1 MMQSIWTLL
10 NLLAIYCRGILIRTL
25 ADATNESQSLTVQQ
39 IIFNALGFCLTVATT
54 IIITVYAKRRLKE
67 LQEEDKMLLQ

>member
-1 MMQSIWTLL
+1 
-10 NLLAIYCRGILIRTL
+10 GILIRTL
-25 ADATNESQSLTVQQ
+25 ADATNESQSLTAQQ

-54 IIITVYAKRRLKE
+54 VIITVYAKRRLKE

>member
-1 MMQSIWTLL
+1 
-10 NLLAIYCRGILIRTL
+10 L